1 MFVKTLNITDS
12 VSNIA
17 TSTTYKYYWV
27 RNLGAEDVSVFRAF
41 SDIDTNKKIVLSQN
55 EYVKIIP
62 ENNIIYFKSSSTGTK
77 IEVYGTNTE
86 ICPFKIGKVKES
98 GGGYAETV
106 LFQNSGS
113 TNPDTITLSEDYR
126 NFDAVI
132 FECEPRNR
140 IFTASQCYRVNGMS
154 LYSGVYAMYFSENN
168 YIEYF
173 IDNSTTFV
181 KSETAGDFYL
191 RHIIG
196 IKY

>member
-106 LFQNSGS
+106 LF
-113 TNPDTITLSEDYR
+113 
-126 NFDAVI
+126 
-132 FECEPRNR
+132 
-140 IFTASQCYRVNGMS
+140 
-154 LYSGVYAMYFSENN
+154 
-168 YIEYF
+168 
-173 IDNSTTFV
+173 
-181 KSETAGDFYL
+181 
-191 RHIIG
+191 
-196 IKY
+196 